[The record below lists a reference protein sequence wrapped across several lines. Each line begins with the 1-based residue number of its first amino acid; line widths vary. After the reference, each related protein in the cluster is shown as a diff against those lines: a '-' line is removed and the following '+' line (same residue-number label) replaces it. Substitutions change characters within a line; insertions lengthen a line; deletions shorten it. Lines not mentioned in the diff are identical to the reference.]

1 MIRKALIFTLLY
13 PLSISAQIT
22 NQATLAR
29 MSEADIQL
37 QDKYIAAIVEQQIGK
52 LEGAAKLFNEVL
64 EKNPKCDGCAF
75 QLSRLYDGME
85 KLQQS
90 AQFAEKAVLIDP
102 KNKWYQMQLAEIY
115 EKIGKD
121 KEAVQVYQKLIEQK
135 IFEDDF
141 SEELYFRLAF
151 AQVRVNE
158 PLKAIKTLDDFERK
172 IGINEEISQ
181 RKHAIYE
188 AMSDFKKA
196 TFELRKLADAFPQN
210 IDYQHLAAA
219 YYLKLGDKNNANVL
233 YERILKSDP
242 NDSKAQLALA
252 MKSANPT
259 GVGGSDIN
267 FLINLKKTFA
277 DPKIDIDEKIR
288 AILPYIQKISTQHDK
303 ALAAAGLDL
312 ADILE
317 RTHPTNAKA
326 YSLLGDMLYHNGRKT
341 DALGK
346 YKKCLTVNKTIYAVW
361 EQKMYLEDELGLYDE
376 LWKTSVEAT
385 DLFPN
390 QATAF
395 YFNGLANERKGA
407 FQAAIEALEQTLLM
421 SSKKTAIKRDALIEL
436 GVTYSKSKDYVKSD
450 AHFEEALTLDV
461 KYPITLIRY
470 AIALISR
477 QTQVKRAQDMATE
490 ALKIVAE
497 NDAAILELY
506 GDFLFK
512 SGDRAQAILYWE
524 KAKLMGS
531 SSVLL
536 EKKIIEK
543 TWIE

>member
-196 TFELRKLADAFPQN
+196 TSELRKLADAFPQN

-219 YYLKLGDKNNANVL
+219 YYMKLGDKNNANVL

-259 GVGGSDIN
+259 GVGGYDIS

-288 AILPYIQKISTQHDK
+288 AILD
-303 ALAAAGLDL
+303 
-312 ADILE
+312 
-317 RTHPTNAKA
+317 
-326 YSLLGDMLYHNGRKT
+326 RK
-341 DALGK
+341 
-346 YKKCLTVNKTIYAVW
+346 
-361 EQKMYLEDELGLYDE
+361 
-376 LWKTSVEAT
+376 SV
-385 DLFPN
+385 
-390 QATAF
+390 
-395 YFNGLANERKGA
+395 
-407 FQAAIEALEQTLLM
+407 
-421 SSKKTAIKRDALIEL
+421 
-436 GVTYSKSKDYVKSD
+436 V
-450 AHFEEALTLDV
+450 
-461 KYPITLIRY
+461 
-470 AIALISR
+470 
-477 QTQVKRAQDMATE
+477 
-490 ALKIVAE
+490 
-497 NDAAILELY
+497 
-506 GDFLFK
+506 
-512 SGDRAQAILYWE
+512 
-524 KAKLMGS
+524 
-531 SSVLL
+531 
-536 EKKIIEK
+536 
-543 TWIE
+543 